1 MILSDVGTFLG
12 LLGGLPGGVAAL
24 LLCVACNL
32 IGIQL
37 EFSNGCSEAR
47 MRWQITLLLLHKDLI
62 VSLAVTKAMH
72 GLPHGIRNDFEAAT
86 TLEQWRI
93 LQLFLLLLLLLLL
106 LALLGLATAI
116 ILATCLVLN
125 DAEQLQALAHYEDQQ

>member
-1 MILSDVGTFLG
+1 
-12 LLGGLPGGVAAL
+12 
-24 LLCVACNL
+24 
-32 IGIQL
+32 
-37 EFSNGCSEAR
+37 

-86 TLEQWRI
+86 TFEQWRI
-93 LQLFLLLLLLLLL
+93 LQLFLLLLFLLL
-106 LALLGLATAI
+106 LALLSLATAI